1 MFKVLGVLVGLYT
14 VYAAIRGEV
23 FAKQGPWGRTISKQE
38 SPRQFWGVIV
48 VYTLLTIA
56 LLTVF

>member
-14 VYAAIRGEV
+14 VYAAISGEV

-48 VYTLLTIA
+48 VYTLLAIA